1 MIRVMPTTHGHS
13 ESGLR
18 RSFRLFRDFL
28 HEQDDPARFYGALA
42 SDSVAMVEEHCE
54 LMGQRVLDVGAGP
67 LYFARAF
74 EGAGA
79 AYIACDVDVVE
90 LADVAGGWGAVAGR
104 AQQLPFADAS
114 IDIAFSSNVLE
125 HVSDPELMCSEM
137 IRVTRPGG
145 LVVLS
150 FTNWLSPWGGHE
162 TAPWHYLGGDFA
174 ARRYEHRWGHPP
186 KNRFGKTLFRISIAQ
201 MTQMVSNRG
210 DADVLDMRPRYLPS
224 WARPLVRVA
233 GLRELLTWNLWI
245 VLRRR

>member
-1 MIRVMPTTHGHS
+1 MSSHQGAPGTGV
-13 ESGLR
+13 R

-42 SDSVAMVEEHCE
+42 TDSVTLVREHGE
-54 LMGQRVLDVGAGP
+54 LAGRLILDVGAGP

-79 AYIACDVDVVE
+79 AYIACDLDVGE
-90 LADVAGGWGAVAGR
+90 LARRGGGWGAVAGR
-104 AQQLPFADAS
+104 AQALPFADRS
-114 IDIAFSSNVLE
+114 VDVAFSSNVLE
-125 HVSDPELMCSEM
+125 HVPDPQLMCAEM

-174 ARRYEHRWGHPP
+174 ARRYERRQGHPP
-186 KNRFGKTLFRISIAQ
+186 KNRYGRTLFKLSIGQ
-201 MTQMVSNRG
+201 MTRMVSNRG
-210 DADVLDMRPRYLPS
+210 DTDVLDLRPRYLPS
-224 WARPLVRVA
+224 WARPLVRVV

>member
-1 MIRVMPTTHGHS
+1 MTSQRRG
-13 ESGLR
+13 SGTGLW

-42 SDSVAMVEEHCE
+42 RDSAAMVGEHCE
-54 LMGQRVLDVGAGP
+54 LAGKVVLDVGAGP

-79 AYIACDVDVVE
+79 AYIACDLDMGE
-90 LADVAGGWGAVAGR
+90 LTHRAGGWGVIAGR
-104 AQQLPFADAS
+104 AQQLPVADRS
-114 IDIAFSSNVLE
+114 VDVAFSSNVLE
-125 HVSDPELMCSEM
+125 HVPDPELMCAEM

-174 ARRYEHRWGHPP
+174 ASRYERRQGHPP
-186 KNRFGKTLFRISIAQ
+186 KNRYGRTLFRLSIAQ
-201 MTQMVSNRG
+201 TTRMVENRG
-210 DADVLDMRPRYLPS
+210 DVEVLDLRPRYLPP

>member
-1 MIRVMPTTHGHS
+1 
-13 ESGLR
+13 LR
-18 RSFRLFRDFL
+18 RSFRLFSDFL

-42 SDSVAMVEEHCE
+42 GDSVAMVGEHCD
-54 LMGQRVLDVGAGP
+54 LMGQIVLDVGAGP
-67 LYFARAF
+67 HYFARAF
-74 EGAGA
+74 EGVGA
-79 AYIACDVDVVE
+79 AYIACDVDIGE
-90 LADVAGGWGAVAGR
+90 LGDRVGGWGAVTGR
-104 AQQLPFADAS
+104 AQQLPFTDKS

-125 HVSDPELMCSEM
+125 HVPDPELMCSEM

-174 ARRYEHRWGHPP
+174 ARRYELRHGHPP
-186 KNRFGKTLFRISIAQ
+186 KNRFGKTLFKLSIRQ
-201 MTQMVSNRG
+201 MTRMVSNRE
-210 DADVLDMRPRYLPS
+210 DAALLDMRPRYLPS

-233 GLRELLTWNLWI
+233 GLRELVTWNLWI